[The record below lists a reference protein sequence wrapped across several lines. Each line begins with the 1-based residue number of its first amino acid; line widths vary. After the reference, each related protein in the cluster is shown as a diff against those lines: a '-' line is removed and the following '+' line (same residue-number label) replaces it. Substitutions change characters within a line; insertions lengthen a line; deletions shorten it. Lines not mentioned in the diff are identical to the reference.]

1 MTKGAGLAALDF
13 ADLAPDE
20 RRAALS
26 KATLIGETWPNPSP
40 LPNGLPP
47 VPELDPAILPDQ
59 LREWA
64 EDTAERF
71 SAPLDYVAA
80 AAMVSVGSVIG
91 RRIGIR
97 PQTQTDWTEVCNLW
111 GCIVGPP
118 GAQKSPVVREVLA
131 PLRMLERQAAEA
143 YSEAMQAHSILE
155 QVYKTET
162 EVATGALRSALKG
175 NKGKPG
181 DREAAQARLE
191 GIKQPT
197 PPAAV
202 RFITS
207 DATVEKLGEICK
219 DNPEGLLVHRD
230 ELLSM
235 FSDLD
240 REEKATARGFF
251 LTGWSGQDSYTFDRI
266 IRGTVAVEA
275 VNISVFG
282 TTQPTRLTKYVQES
296 LRLRDDGMVQRLQIL
311 VWPDISKDWV
321 EADRHPN
328 SQAKKSAFD
337 CFNRLHA
344 VNAAAVGAEVDP
356 YAGPYAVP
364 FLRFDPEA
372 QQLFSQYRVELEAKV
387 RDEDM
392 PSEIAAHL
400 SKFRGLIPRIALIC
414 HLANGGSG
422 PVSVQAIKMA
432 LGWSDYLEG
441 HMRRVYAS
449 VGGDTA
455 DVARKILR
463 RIKRGQLA
471 QGFSARELKRH
482 HWGGL
487 TGERVDLSLEMLV
500 EYDWLRIQATETG
513 GRPSITFLIN
523 PKAFEQN
530 G

>member
-1 MTKGAGLAALDF
+1 MTKGEGRTGLDF
-13 ADLAPDE
+13 ADLAPDD
-20 RRAALS
+20 RRGALS
-26 KATLIGETWPNPSP
+26 KATLVGHNWSNPSP
-40 LPNGLPP
+40 LPIGLLP
-47 VPELDPAILPDQ
+47 VLELDPAILPDQ
-59 LREWA
+59 LHGWIKDIA
-64 EDTAERF
+64 DRF
-71 SAPLDYVAA
+71 SAPIDYVAA
-80 AAMVSVGSVIG
+80 AAMVAVGSVIG

-118 GAQKSPVVREVLA
+118 GALKSPVVREVLA
-131 PLRMLERQAAEA
+131 PLRLLEKQAAEVH
-143 YSEAMQAHSILE
+143 SEDMQA
-155 QVYKTET
+155 YKTSEQLYKIET
-162 EVATGALRSALKG
+162 DVATGMVRKALS
-175 NKGKPG
+175 GKNANPVG
-181 DREAAQARLE
+181 LEAARARLE
-191 GIKQPT
+191 AIVQPT

-202 RFITS
+202 RYITS

-251 LTGWSGQDSYTFDRI
+251 LTGWSGQERYTFDRI
-266 IRGTVAVEA
+266 IRGTVSVEA

-282 TTQPTRLTKYVQES
+282 TTQPTRLTKYVHDS
-296 LRLRDDGMVQRLQIL
+296 LRIRDDGMVQRLQIL
-311 VWPDISKDWV
+311 VWPDINKKWV
-321 EADRHPN
+321 EADRHAN
-328 SQAKKSAFD
+328 SEARKAAFD
-337 CFNRLHA
+337 CFDRLHA
-344 VNAAAVGAEVDP
+344 IDAAAVGAQIDP
-356 YAGPYAVP
+356 YAGPSAVP

-372 QQLFSQYRVELEAKV
+372 QQLFSQYRAELEAKV

-392 PSEIAAHL
+392 PSEISAHL
-400 SKFRGLIPRIALIC
+400 SKFRGLIPRLALIC

-432 LGWSDYLEG
+432 LGWSEYLEG

-463 RIKRGQLA
+463 RIKKGELS

-482 HWGGL
+482 HWSGL
-487 TGERVDLSLEMLV
+487 TGERVDLGLEMLV
-500 EYDWLRIQATETG
+500 EHEWLRIQATETG
-513 GRPSITFLIN
+513 GRPSITFQIN

>member
-26 KATLIGETWPNPSP
+26 KATLVTDTWPNPSP

-47 VPELDPAILPDQ
+47 VPELDPTILPAEI
-59 LREWA
+59 RAWA
-64 EDTAERF
+64 EDIGDRF

-80 AAMVSVGSVIG
+80 PAMVALGSVIG

-97 PQTQTDWTEVCNLW
+97 PQTQTDWTEVSNLW
-111 GCIVGPP
+111 GGIVGPP
-118 GAQKSPVVREVLA
+118 GAMKSPVIREVLA
-131 PLRMLERQAAEA
+131 PLRLLERQAAEA
-143 YSEAMQAHSILE
+143 YSEAMKAYGIEE
-155 QVYKTET
+155 QVHKIET
-162 EVATGALRSALKG
+162 EAAASALRNAIKG
-175 NKGKPG
+175 SKGKQG
-181 DREAAQARLE
+181 DRDAARARLE
-191 GIKQPT
+191 GITEPT
-197 PPAAV
+197 QPAAI
-202 RFITS
+202 RYITS

-219 DNPEGLLVHRD
+219 DNPNGFLVHRD

-266 IRGTVAVEA
+266 IRGTVAIEA
-275 VNISVFG
+275 VNISVLG
-282 TTQPTRLTKYVQES
+282 TTQPSRLTKYVQES
-296 LRLRDDGMVQRLQIL
+296 LRLRDDGMVQRLQLL
-311 VWPDISKDWV
+311 VWPDMRSAWV

-328 SQAKKSAFD
+328 SQAKKLAFD
-337 CFNRLHA
+337 CFNRLSA
-344 VNAAAVGAEVDP
+344 IDAATVGAEVDP
-356 YAGPYAVP
+356 YGGPSAVP
-364 FLRFDPEA
+364 YLRFDPEA
-372 QQLFSQYRVELEAKV
+372 QQLFSKYRGELEAKV
-387 RDEDM
+387 RDEDIAT
-392 PSEIAAHL
+392 EIAAHL

>member
-13 ADLAPDE
+13 ADLEPDE

-26 KATLIGETWPNPSP
+26 NATLIGDTWPNPLP
-40 LPNGLPP
+40 LPIGLPP

-59 LREWA
+59 LREYV
-64 EDTAERF
+64 EDIAGRF
-71 SAPLDYVAA
+71 SVPLDYVGA
-80 AAMVSVGSVIG
+80 AAMVAIGSVIG

-111 GCIVGPP
+111 GCIVGSP
-118 GAQKSPVVREVLA
+118 GALKSPVVREVLA
-131 PLRMLERQAAEA
+131 PLRLLEQQAAEA
-143 YSEAMQAHSILE
+143 HSEDMKAYKISE
-155 QVYKTET
+155 QLCKIET
-162 EVATGALRSALKG
+162 EVATGAVRKTLSAK
-175 NKGKPG
+175 NVKPG
-181 DREAAQARLE
+181 ELDAARARLE

-197 PPAAV
+197 PPVAV
-202 RFITS
+202 RLLTS

-219 DNPEGLLVHRD
+219 DNPDGLLVHRD

-251 LTGWSGQDSYTFDRI
+251 LTGWSGQERYTFDRI

-328 SQAKKSAFD
+328 SQAKKTAFE
-337 CFNRLHA
+337 CFTRLHA
-344 VNAAAVGAEVDP
+344 INAAEVGAEVDP
-356 YAGPYAVP
+356 YAGSGAVP

-372 QQLFSQYRVELEAKV
+372 QQLFSKYRAELEVKI

-392 PSEIAAHL
+392 PPEISAHL
-400 SKFRGLIPRIALIC
+400 SKFRGLIPRISLIC

-463 RIKRGQLA
+463 RIKMGQLA

-487 TGERVDLSLEMLV
+487 TGERVDQSLEMLV
-500 EYDWLRIQATETG
+500 EYDWLRVQATETG
-513 GRPSITFLIN
+513 GRPSITFQIN